1 MSEYGF
7 LALDIDGTL
16 TNSKKEIT
24 PEVHAEIRRLQE
36 AGIPVAL
43 VSGRPVLGMK
53 HVADELDF
61 SDYNC
66 YILAFNGGKVIDCK
80 TNKVVFSQT
89 IPLPLAKEVCAAA
102 KDYDVA
108 VVTYKGEYIISSDPD
123 NQYTRIESYV
133 TRIPVRGVESME
145 EEVDFEPDKFLFV
158 GEPSYLES
166 ILHEMQKRF
175 EGRLNIFRSEPYFME
190 IVPLGI
196 DKAKSLDRLL
206 DRLGLTSEQLVACG
220 DGFNDVS
227 MVNFAG
233 MGVAMANACAET
245 KAVANYIAPSNDED
259 GVADAIRK
267 FFY

>member
-1 MSEYGF
+1 MGEYGF
-7 LALDIDGTL
+7 LALDIDGTV

-24 PEVHAEIRRLQE
+24 PAVHAEIRRLQE

-61 SDYNC
+61 SNYNC
-66 YILAFNGGKVIDCK
+66 YILAFNGGKIIDTK
-80 TNKVVFSQT
+80 TNKVVYSQT
-89 IPLPLAKEVCAAA
+89 IPLPLAKEVCKAATE
-102 KDYDVA
+102 YDVA
-108 VVTYKGEYIISSDPD
+108 IVTYKGEYIISSDPD
-123 NQYTRIESYV
+123 NQYTQIESYV
-133 TRIPVRGVESME
+133 TRIPVRGVHSME

-158 GEPSYLES
+158 GEPLYIES
-166 ILHEMQKRF
+166 ILPEMQRRF
-175 EGRLNIFRSEPYFME
+175 AGKLNIFRSEPYFME

-196 DKAKSLDRLL
+196 DKARSLDRLL
-206 DRLGLTSEQLVACG
+206 DKLGMTSENLVACG
-220 DGFNDVS
+220 DGFNDIS

-259 GVADAIRK
+259 GVADAIKK
-267 FFY
+267 FF